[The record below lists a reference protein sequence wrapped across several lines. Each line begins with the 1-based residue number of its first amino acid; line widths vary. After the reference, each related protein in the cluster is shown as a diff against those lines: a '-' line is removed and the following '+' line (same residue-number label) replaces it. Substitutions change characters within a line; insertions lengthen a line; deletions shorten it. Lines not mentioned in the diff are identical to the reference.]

1 MTHGYLSSVPS
12 NSCSRALQVLAPV
25 VQTLDSAIH
34 PIKIYPV
41 DDAIVF
47 PNTSPL
53 DSDLS
58 GDSAIQRLNNRDL
71 YQRVNLILP
80 AMLLLTQTLC
90 GNNDRVVTKISSF
103 RVNTT
108 SRRGIK
114 RLGISF
120 GSIFFYFPIKVAGSH
135 SLSSRGKSP
144 PPGS

>member
-12 NSCSRALQVLAPV
+12 NSRALQVLAPV

-47 PNTSPL
+47 PNTYPL

-90 GNNDRVVTKISSF
+90 GNNVT
-103 RVNTT
+103 
-108 SRRGIK
+108 G
-114 RLGISF
+114 L
-120 GSIFFYFPIKVAGSH
+120 
-135 SLSSRGKSP
+135 SLRFQVSG
-144 PPGS
+144 